1 MNNFYR
7 HLGKEDNL
15 TMAVLQLIA
24 LKYRQVFV
32 WHTPNEGRR
41 TAFERFKAKVLG
53 IVSGVSDLILISGG
67 KLLALELKIGK
78 NRMTE
83 NQKNFQDQILK
94 NGFWVAVAYNVEQ
107 ADYIISSWLE
117 SNTPERL

>member
-1 MNNFYR
+1 MNNFYH

-41 TAFERFKAKVLG
+41 SAFERFKAKALG
-53 IVSGVSDLILISGG
+53 IVSGVSDLILVCNG
-67 KLLALELKIGK
+67 KLLALELKIGNNK
-78 NRMTE
+78 MTL
-83 NQKNFQDQILK
+83 NQKNFQDAILK
-94 NGFWVAVAYNVEQ
+94 NGFWVSVAYNVEQ
-107 ADYIISSWLE
+107 ADFIISGWLE
-117 SNTPERL
+117 SNAPERL